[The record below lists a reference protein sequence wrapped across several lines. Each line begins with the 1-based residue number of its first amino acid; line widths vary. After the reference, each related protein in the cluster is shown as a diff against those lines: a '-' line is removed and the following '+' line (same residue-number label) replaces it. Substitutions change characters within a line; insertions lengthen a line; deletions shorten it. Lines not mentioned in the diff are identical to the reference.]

1 MVIRKVNEVRALLLA
16 AGLGTRLSPLTDK
29 WPKCL
34 MPIDKR
40 PLLEYWLETLYSTN
54 VREVLVNLHH
64 HSEIVQEFLNR
75 HRFKNWVSSVSEEN
89 LLGTAGTLQ
98 KNWQYFK
105 DSTTLLI
112 HSDNWCQCDFG
123 SFLKYH
129 ILERPAHTVM
139 TMMVFNSEY
148 PKASGI
154 VELDDNNIVA
164 HFTEKPSH
172 PKSNL
177 ANGAVYILEPE
188 VIESLGRGQ
197 TVVDFSTEVI
207 PKYMGRIATW
217 KNNNIHRDIGVI
229 EELKAAQSDPKPDI
243 CWTNHDSWSVRYR
256 SNSVV
261 RELESLAHE

>member
-1 MVIRKVNEVRALLLA
+1 LKEIRALLLA
-16 AGLGTRLSPLTDK
+16 AGLGTRLRPYTDYL
-29 WPKCL
+29 PKCL
-34 MPIDKR
+34 MPVSGH
-40 PLLEYWLETLYSTN
+40 PLLEHWLCSLNRQN
-54 VREVLVNLHH
+54 VSKVLVNTHH
-64 HSEIVQEFLNR
+64 HSDLVRKFLARKQFEGWVDQTHEQE
-75 HRFKNWVSSVSEEN
+75 

-129 ILERPAHTVM
+129 ILERPTHTVM
-139 TMMVFNSEY
+139 TMMVFNSEH

-154 VELDDNNIVA
+154 VELDDNNIVV

-172 PKSNL
+172 PKTNL

-229 EELKAAQSDPKPDI
+229 EALKAAQSDPKPDI